1 MIGKISKGKSFNKCV
16 KYILDQ
22 DKNAKL
28 LDAQGVRL
36 KNRGTIVQSFI
47 VQAKLKPKLG
57 ISVCHISLSFSAQ
70 DKDKLSNE
78 FLVKITRKY
87 MQKMGI
93 ANTQYIVAQH
103 FDKEH
108 PHIHLCFNRVDNMG
122 KTISDKNDRHR
133 SVKICK
139 ELTEKY
145 GLHIALGKEKVK
157 EHRLKEPD
165 KTKYE
170 IYHAI
175 KDTLSKSSNWNEL
188 KKQLTQQGIQTNFKY
203 KGQTDEIQGVTFTK
217 NDYSFNGSKVDR
229 MFSYSKIDAQL
240 REYNISKGHTQQ
252 QTDTIQ
258 LNKNQ
263 SSTIAGSIIEALGS
277 MSTLQPHGD
286 DYEEDQFRKRMSYE
300 EKKRKQKNKF
310 KRGL

>member
-1 MIGKISKGKSFNKCV
+1 MMGKISKGRSFNKCV
-16 KYILDQ
+16 KYILDKSK
-22 DKNAKL
+22 DTRL
-28 LDAQGVRL
+28 LDVQGVRL
-36 KNRGTIVQSFI
+36 KSIGSIVQSFI
-47 VQAKLKPKLG
+47 AQAKLNPKLA
-57 ISVCHISLSFSAQ
+57 ISVCHISLSFTAQ
-70 DKDKLSNE
+70 DRDKLSNE
-78 FLVKITRKY
+78 FLVKVAREY

-93 ANTQYIVAQH
+93 TNTQYIVAQH

-133 SVKICK
+133 SVKICR

-145 GLHIALGKEKVK
+145 GLYIAKGKEKVK

-170 IYHAI
+170 IYNAI
-175 KDTLSKSSNWNEL
+175 KNAMPQCKNWEQLSDKLN
-188 KKQLTQQGIQTNFKY
+188 KQGIDIKYKY
-203 KGQTDEIQGVTFTK
+203 KGQTDEVQGVIFSK

-240 REYNISKGHTQQ
+240 RENSISVNKAQQ
-252 QTDTIQ
+252 QSNPNEI
-258 LNKNQ
+258 NQ
-263 SSTIAGSIIEALGS
+263 EQSVGVVGSILDGLS
-277 MSTLQPHGD
+277 GMSVFQSHGN
-286 DYEEDQFRKRMSYE
+286 DYEDELFKKRMSYE

-310 KRGL
+310 RRGL

>member
-1 MIGKISKGKSFNKCV
+1 MGKISKGRSFNKCV
-16 KYILDQ
+16 KYILDEG
-22 DKNAKL
+22 KNTKL

-36 KNRGTIVQSFI
+36 KSSGSIVQSFI
-47 VQAKLKPKLG
+47 AQAKLNPKLS
-57 ISVCHISLSFSAQ
+57 ISVGHISLSFSAE

-78 FLVKITRKY
+78 FLVKITREY

-93 ANTQYIVAQH
+93 VNTQYIVAQH

-108 PHIHLCFNRVDNMG
+108 PHIHLCFNRVDDMG

-133 SVKICK
+133 SVKICR

-145 GLHIALGKEKVK
+145 GLHIAQGKEKVK

-170 IYHAI
+170 IYNAI
-175 KDTLSKSSNWNEL
+175 KNAIPQCKNWEQLSDKLN
-188 KKQLTQQGIQTNFKY
+188 KQGIDIKYKY
-203 KGQTDEIQGVTFTK
+203 KGQTDEVQGVIFSK

-240 REYNISKGHTQQ
+240 RENCISVNKAQQ
-252 QTDTIQ
+252 QSNSNEI
-258 LNKNQ
+258 NQ
-263 SSTIAGSIIEALGS
+263 EQSASLAGSILDGLS
-277 MSTLQPHGD
+277 GMSVFQSHGD
-286 DYEEDQFRKRMSYE
+286 NYEDEQFKKRMSYE

-310 KRGL
+310 RRGL

>member
-1 MIGKISKGKSFNKCV
+1 MIGKISKGRSFNKCV
-16 KYILDQ
+16 KYILDEG
-22 DKNAKL
+22 KNTKL
-28 LDAQGVRL
+28 LEAQGVRL
-36 KNRGTIVQSFI
+36 KSSGSIVQSFI
-47 VQAKLKPKLG
+47 AQAKLNLKLA
-57 ISVCHISLSFSAQ
+57 ISVGHISLSFTAQ

-78 FLVKITRKY
+78 FLVKVTREY

-133 SVKICK
+133 SVKICR

-145 GLHIALGKEKVK
+145 GLHIAQGKEKVK

-170 IYHAI
+170 IYNAI
-175 KDTLSKSSNWNEL
+175 KDAIPQCKNWEQLSNDL
-188 KKQLTQQGIQTNFKY
+188 KKQGIDIKY
-203 KGQTDEIQGVTFTK
+203 KYKSQTDEIQGIIFSR
-217 NDYSFNGSKVDR
+217 NGYSFNGSKVDR
-229 MFSYSKIDAQL
+229 MFSYSKINTQMKGN
-240 REYNISKGHTQQ
+240 NISSNQTQQ
-252 QTDTIQ
+252 QSNPNEISQ
-258 LNKNQ
+258 EQ
-263 SSTIAGSIIEALGS
+263 SASVVGSILDGLS
-277 MSTLQPHGD
+277 GMSVFQSHGD
-286 DYEEDQFRKRMSYE
+286 DYEDEQFKKRMSYE

-310 KRGL
+310 RRGL

>member
-1 MIGKISKGKSFNKCV
+1 MGKISKGRSFNKCV
-16 KYILDQ
+16 KYILDEG
-22 DKNAKL
+22 KNTKL

-36 KNRGTIVQSFI
+36 KSSGSIVQSFI
-47 VQAKLKPKLG
+47 AQAKLNPKLS
-57 ISVCHISLSFSAQ
+57 ISVGHISLSFTAQ

-78 FLVKITRKY
+78 FLVKVTREY
-87 MQKMGI
+87 MQKMSI
-93 ANTQYIVAQH
+93 VNTQYIVAQH

-133 SVKICK
+133 SVKICR

-145 GLHIALGKEKVK
+145 GLHIAQGKEKVK

-170 IYHAI
+170 IYNAVKDAI
-175 KDTLSKSSNWNEL
+175 PQCKNWEQLSDEL
-188 KKQLTQQGIQTNFKY
+188 NKQEIDIKYKY
-203 KGQTDEIQGVTFTK
+203 KGQTDEVQGVIFSK

-240 REYNISKGHTQQ
+240 GENYISVNKAQQ
-252 QTDTIQ
+252 QSNPNEI
-258 LNKNQ
+258 NQ
-263 SSTIAGSIIEALGS
+263 EQSVGVVGSVLDGVS
-277 MSTLQPHGD
+277 GMSVFQSHGD
-286 DYEEDQFRKRMSYE
+286 DSEDEQFRKRMSYE

-310 KRGL
+310 RRGL